1 MVEQAPLKRKVTG
14 SSPVWPKVFL
24 LSVLAAP
31 SGAAPSPKPELY
43 DVPPGTLLSVELVD
57 PVSSAKS
64 KVGDT
69 FRGRLL
75 EGVYTKGRVALPPG
89 STIRGVVSESVP
101 SGRVKGQSR
110 LAMTLAY
117 FDVEGAT
124 YAVATDTLSYLGDP
138 HAGKNIGSLIG
149 GALQGAVMGVLFG
162 GMEGAVLGAG
172 AGAGA
177 GAIGTILKGKQD
189 ITFEQGARLL
199 FETKQAVTVPIYPAP
214 PSPPPSAPA
223 PAPAPAPD
231 KPAEKPADKPVD
243 AKPTT

>member
-24 LSVLAAP
+24 LSFLSASSVASPA
-31 SGAAPSPKPELY
+31 PKPEFY

-57 PVSSAKS
+57 PVTSAKS

-75 EGVYTKGRVALPPG
+75 EGVYSKGRVALPPG
-89 STIRGVVSESVP
+89 STVRGVLTEAVP
-101 SGRVKGQSR
+101 SGRIKGQSR

-117 FDVEGAT
+117 FEVEGAT

-138 HAGKNIGSLIG
+138 HAGKNIGSLVA

-162 GMEGAVLGAG
+162 GSEGAVLGAG

-189 ITFEQGARLL
+189 ISFDQGARLL
-199 FETKQAVTVPIYPAP
+199 FETKRAVTVPVYPAP
-214 PSPPPSAPA
+214 PQSAPA
-223 PAPAPAPD
+223 PPPAPE
-231 KPAEKPADKPVD
+231 KPAEKPAEKPVD
-243 AKPTT
+243 AKPST